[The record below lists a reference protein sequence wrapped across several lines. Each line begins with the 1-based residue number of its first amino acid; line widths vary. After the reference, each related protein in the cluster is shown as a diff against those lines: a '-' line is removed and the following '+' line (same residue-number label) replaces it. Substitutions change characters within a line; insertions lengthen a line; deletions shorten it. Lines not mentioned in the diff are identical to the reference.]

1 SLENAV
7 IGKEFRVLHRA
18 ARATGE
24 LTDHGLL
31 VRTRLALSE
40 LTETAA
46 DEVLVAALR
55 EAREGPALQAQVLLQ
70 RARLVLGDDDVR
82 TARDLAHSAIVLAEK
97 MGRTDIQV
105 EALTVAAVVAQIG
118 GEGDPWGLIRRAV
131 ALEHHPRPGQV
142 HISPRYIAARFALEA
157 DDLTTAREEFV
168 DMLATVGADAG
179 LDTVHVLRGLVEIAA
194 RQGRGREAL
203 ELAA

>member
-1 SLENAV
+1 
-7 IGKEFRVLHRA
+7 
-18 ARATGE
+18 
-24 LTDHGLL
+24 
-31 VRTRLALSE
+31 
-40 LTETAA
+40 
-46 DEVLVAALR
+46 
-55 EAREGPALQAQVLLQ
+55 Q

-118 GEGDPWGLIRRAV
+118 GEGDPRGLIRRAA

-203 ELAA
+203 ELASRAMRAASHFDTPVATTWFVES